1 MEDKILEIMK
11 NNNNIITPSKLEK
24 AGISRVYLY
33 NMEKDGLIE
42 KIDRGIYVTKEF
54 IYDEYYLF
62 QFKYPKTIFSHNTA
76 LYFNNMTE
84 RTPINM
90 DVTICREYNPHRF
103 KDLVNI
109 YKVSKEIF
117 DLGVVERKSPQ
128 GMDIKTYNLERTI
141 CDIIKD
147 KNSLDIETR
156 NKVIRKC
163 IKSKEFNSN
172 LMFEYAKKMKIY
184 DKVRNHME
192 AIIWLKMQRA

>member
-11 NNNNIITPSKLEK
+11 NNNDIITPSKLEK

-128 GMDIKTYNLERTI
+128 GMSIKTYNLERTI

-163 IKSKEFNSN
+163 IKSKDFNAN

-192 AIIWLKMQRA
+192 AII